1 MSPLTKTIFA
11 TQILSTLA
19 LFGLIWFVQIVHYPL
34 FLRLAPATFAAHE
47 AEHATRTGYVAAPLM
62 LAELVSSLL
71 LLNQHLRPPQISS
84 TQAILGAT
92 LVAIL
97 WASTFLIQIPLHNRL
112 HKGHDRPTIQKT
124 HHLELASHRSLDR
137 PRRPYHLL
145 DARSHNG
152 QVTQQPGSS

>member
-1 MSPLTKTIFA
+1 MSPLTETIFA
-11 TQILSTLA
+11 AQILSTLA
-19 LFGLIWFVQIVHYPL
+19 LFGLIWLVQIVHYPL

-71 LLNQHLRPPQISS
+71 LLNPHLRPPQISS

-97 WASTFLIQIPLHNRL
+97 WASTFFLQIPLHNRL
-112 HKGHDRPTIQKT
+112 HRGYDRHTIQRLIT
-124 HHLELASHRSLDR
+124 TNWLRTAAWTARAALALHWILNLCFVPGG
-137 PRRPYHLL
+137 PR
-145 DARSHNG
+145 
-152 QVTQQPGSS
+152 